1 MPDVLDGNNE
11 QITIQIHIRSV
22 KMQVTWIFNG
32 IITNLYYVVRVNPF
46 TLLISMFL
54 VKVLTVS
61 VVQALSL
68 NELDHPE
75 R

>member
-1 MPDVLDGNNE
+1 
-11 QITIQIHIRSV
+11 
-22 KMQVTWIFNG
+22 MQVTWIFNC
-32 IITNLYYVVRVNPF
+32 IITTMYNVVGVNLF